1 MKKTFFLSSWGA
13 KLAFAAVVLTSPLLT
28 SCEQEELDA
37 TFQAAPA
44 KVTLAEYSHL
54 EFLRCRSRNIDRV
67 LCLHTRDYL
76 RRHLRASL

>member
-44 KVTLAEYSHL
+44 KVTLAEYEDEVCVVS
-54 EFLRCRSRNIDRV
+54 DRA
-67 LCLHTRDYL
+67 
-76 RRHLRASL
+76 ASIPIHVSSV